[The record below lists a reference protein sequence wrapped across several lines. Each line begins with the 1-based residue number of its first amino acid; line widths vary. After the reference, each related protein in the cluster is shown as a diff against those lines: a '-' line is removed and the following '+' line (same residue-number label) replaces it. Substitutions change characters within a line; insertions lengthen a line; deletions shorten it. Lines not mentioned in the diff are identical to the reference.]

1 MSVKRWKQIITISV
15 IAIICLLLIL
25 TIFFRL
31 RSKYY
36 GDLVDD
42 GKLIDLTQ
50 YGSMD
55 AKELSSLF
63 SYLGSVEAD
72 SNLEYQ
78 TLFPDLYVE
87 NDFQFVDTEERVC
100 YLTFDDGPNA
110 ANTTSVLDTLKKYN
124 VKATFFVVY
133 QDNDT
138 ANALYK
144 RIVDEG
150 HTIAVHTASHEY
162 TQIYSSVEAYLT
174 DFEKMSSHIEDVT
187 GVKPEIFRFPG
198 GSVNTYNITFYRE
211 IIAEMLRRGYVYYDW
226 NVSSGDAASAYVP
239 SSKITSNVLS
249 GSQSQDDAIVLMHDG
264 PGHGATAAALPEI
277 IEGLQEQGYT
287 FAGLDN
293 SVTPWCFGY

>member
-1 MSVKRWKQIITISV
+1 MSIKKWKQIITLSV
-15 IAIICLLLIL
+15 IAIISFLLIL
-25 TIFFRL
+25 TIFFGTRA
-31 RSKYY
+31 KYY
-36 GDLVDD
+36 TDLVDS

-55 AKELSSLF
+55 ARELSSLF
-63 SYLGSVEAD
+63 NYLGSVDAD
-72 SNLEYQ
+72 SNLAYQ

-87 NDFQFVDTEERVC
+87 NDFQFVTTEEKVC

-110 ANTTSVLDTLKKYN
+110 DNTASVLDTLKKYN
-124 VKATFFVVY
+124 IKATFFVVY

-150 HTIAVHTASHEY
+150 HTIAVHTASHDY
-162 TQIYSSVEAYLT
+162 TEIYSSIEAYLT
-174 DFEKMSSHIEDVT
+174 DFEKMSSHIEAVT

-198 GSVNTYNITFYRE
+198 GSVNSYNITFYRE

-226 NVSSGDAASAYVP
+226 NVSSGDAASGYV
-239 SSKITSNVLS
+239 SSQKIVSNVLS

-277 IEGLQEQGYT
+277 IEGLQNQGYT

-293 SVTPWCFGY
+293 TVTPWCFGY